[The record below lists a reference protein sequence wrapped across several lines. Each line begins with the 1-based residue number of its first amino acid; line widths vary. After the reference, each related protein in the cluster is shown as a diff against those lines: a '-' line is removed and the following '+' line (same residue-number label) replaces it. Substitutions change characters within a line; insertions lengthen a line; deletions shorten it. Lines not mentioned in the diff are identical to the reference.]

1 MLSPRISE
9 LAPVLAIIDEDEH
22 SARWLRSTLAA
33 ANYRCLSFRSYSE
46 AELQIDALGIKAV
59 LLDLAYPSSARME
72 AIRGIR
78 SASDVPVLVVTAGA
92 DERDK
97 VSSLD
102 AGADDYLTKPIPQ
115 GEFLARIRVALRHGR
130 ARNNPPGG
138 RVQVG
143 ELSLDLLAREVT
155 LRGARLSLTPTDYK
169 LLSLLA
175 RNQGRVV
182 PHRRLLQEA
191 WGPNARD
198 PHYLRVYMARLRR
211 KLDPERTG
219 LQYIVTEAGVG
230 YRLLSKPKF

>member
-1 MLSPRISE
+1 MLGPRISE
-9 LAPVLAIIDEDEH
+9 LAPVLAIIDDDEL
-22 SARWLRSTLAA
+22 SAHWLHQTLAA
-33 ANYRCLSFRSYSE
+33 ADYRCLSFRSYSE
-46 AELQIDALGIKAV
+46 AELRIDALGIKAV
-59 LLDLAYPSSARME
+59 LLDLASPSCARME
-72 AIRGIR
+72 AIRSIR
-78 SASDVPVLVVTAGA
+78 SASDVPVLVVSADA

-102 AGADDYLTKPIPQ
+102 AGADDYLTKPITP

-130 ARNNPPGG
+130 ARSNPPGG

-143 ELSLDLLAREVT
+143 ALNLDLLAREVT
-155 LRGARLSLTPTDYK
+155 LEGTRLSLTPTDYK

-182 PHRRLLQEA
+182 AHRRLLQEA

-230 YRLLSKPKF
+230 YRLLSKPMF